1 MTAGRD
7 KTVNMYDIINTER
20 KARKQH
26 TCCLC
31 GCPIEKGL
39 QYIRQF
45 QQEDL
50 CTLKMHKDCFGLLS
64 DFSEQEDYEEGVSS
78 EDFINRVDDYV
89 NDNHYQDDGW
99 SGSVYERVKMIVKEL
114 EEEK

>member
-1 MTAGRD
+1 MTS
-7 KTVNMYDIINTER
+7 IINTEL

-31 GCPIEKGL
+31 GCPIEKGE

-45 QQEDL
+45 QQEDR

-64 DFSEQEDYEEGVSS
+64 DFSDQEDYEEGVSS

-89 NDNHYQDDGW
+89 NDNHYQEDGW
-99 SGSVYERVKMIVKEL
+99 NGSVYEQVKMIVKEL
-114 EEEK
+114 EDKNEQRKSDNSYQ

>member
-7 KTVNMYDIINTER
+7 KTVNMYDIINTEH

-31 GCPIEKGL
+31 GCLIEVGEI
-39 QYIRQF
+39 YIRQF
-45 QQEDL
+45 HQEGRY
-50 CTLKMHKDCFGLLS
+50 TVKMHKDCFGLLS
-64 DFSEQEDYEEGVSS
+64 ELSEQEDYEEGVGS
-78 EDFINRVDDYV
+78 EDFVNRVDDYV
-89 NDNHYQDDGW
+89 NDNHYQEDSW
-99 SGSVYERVKMIVKEL
+99 NGSVYERVKMIVKEL